1 MKGYIRMRGLV
12 MTFVLLV
19 ASVAQAVGVGDAEPA
34 IRSIARKV
42 LTVPTDT
49 IDTKVVDVN
58 KMSQKEYEEYL
69 LTQPIDTTRSDT
81 TTVAFSVQV
90 LARPKGDRVLLRW
103 APDEFA
109 PWYLANRYGYN
120 ILRTDRKGVTDT
132 LKKALKPY
140 TLDEMKARFEA
151 NDSLAGTAA
160 QMLYGKGTEL
170 NSAIGSDG
178 AEGIVQVYEEQQTR
192 FAYAMLLSEIR
203 PDLAR
208 AMALM
213 FIDSTAVKN
222 AEYSYTVT
230 TNIPKEELNMVYQS
244 AFVKNVNE
252 KPVKFEP
259 VVTDSTGVDGHSI
272 RLFWPMSYD
281 FSTYDIER
289 RGENGE
295 WIKLNEHRFMTLM
308 TQEDETTAQNIFE
321 DVNLE
326 PGFYEY
332 RICGY
337 DAFGEKSNYCEVHKA
352 QLVDII
358 PPTAPVIVQFNV
370 ERPTENTIMADII
383 WEKNIQEPDFMGYN
397 IYYYN
402 AQVDT
407 VWVKLNEQLLAPEMQ
422 SFRCEVTFLG
432 TGHVTVVAVDTLNN
446 SSASM
451 PQELFIADFTPPA
464 APTGLQYVMSPTGSV
479 LIKWNKNPEPD
490 VAGYNLYYANDSTH
504 TFLQKRGKMS
514 REPIVFDTLAVTG
527 VTQRHTYYRVKA
539 FDFSGNESPFS
550 EILAVKRKNYD
561 APRPCRIDSV
571 WQDTKRVYM
580 RWFPSTEDDVEKYYV
595 YRRLHGEEINSLI
608 GVLTKDSVKNGRLF
622 VTDSPEPNSKARYYY
637 HIETMNESGVT
648 SEPSF
653 ETSFLFKGETMLP
666 LVIRMGAAFRPD
678 DEQVHLAWD
687 ISGITRDMLDK
698 GLYICIYRCRN
709 NDDIFRYVRS
719 VNINEITAIDSHLE
733 PGDTAE
739 YRIRVRSREG
749 HLSPYSNVVKV
760 TIPAESE
767 VKE

>member
-1 MKGYIRMRGLV
+1 MRRFSKIRSRIVAFSL
-12 MTFVLLV
+12 LLV
-19 ASVAQAVGVGDAEPA
+19 ASVQAVGAVDTAGTK
-34 IRSIARKV
+34 SM
-42 LTVPTDT
+42 LSVPQDT
-49 IDTKVVDVN
+49 IKGKDVDVSG
-58 KMSQKEYEEYL
+58 MSQKEYAEFL
-69 LTQPIDTTRSDT
+69 LTQPVDTTRKDS
-81 TTVAFSVQV
+81 VNIVFSVHT
-90 LARPKGDRVLLRW
+90 LARAKGDKVLLRW

-120 ILRTDRKGVTDT
+120 ILRTDKNGVVDT
-132 LKKALKPY
+132 LQKALKPY
-140 TLDEMKARFEA
+140 TVEQMKERFEPS
-151 NDSLAGTAA
+151 DSLAGAA
-160 QMLYGKGTEL
+160 VQMLYGKGTEL
-170 NSAIGSDG
+170 NTAIGADG
-178 AEGIVQVYEEQQTR
+178 AEGIMQVYEEQQTR

-203 PDLAR
+203 PDLAE

-213 FIDSTAVKN
+213 YVDNSAVKN
-222 AEYSYTVT
+222 AEYSYIVT
-230 TNIPKEELNMVYQS
+230 TNIPKEEMNMSYQPVY
-244 AFVKNVNE
+244 VKNVKE
-252 KPVKFEP
+252 KPLKYEP
-259 VVTDSTGVDGHSI
+259 VITDSVGVDGRSI
-272 RLFWPMSYD
+272 RLFWSKTPD

-289 RGENGE
+289 MNGYGE
-295 WIKLNEHRFMTLM
+295 WVKLNERRFMTLF
-308 TQEDETTAQNIFE
+308 THEDESVAQNIFE
-321 DVNLE
+321 DVDLE
-326 PGFYEY
+326 PGFYKY

-337 DAFGEKSNYCEVHKA
+337 DAFGEKSSYSNVHTA

-370 ERPTENTIMADII
+370 ERPTENIVMADII
-383 WEKNIQEPDFMGYN
+383 WEKNIIEPDFMGYN
-397 IYYYN
+397 VYYYN
-402 AQVDT
+402 AQVDS
-407 VWVKLNEQLLAPEMQ
+407 VWVKLNERLLDPEMS

-446 SSASM
+446 SSAAM
-451 PQELFIADFTPPA
+451 PQELFIADFTPPV

-514 REPIVFDTLAVTG
+514 REPIVFDTLTVTG
-527 VTQRHTYYRVKA
+527 VTQRYTYYRVKA

-580 RWFPSTEDDVEKYYV
+580 RWFPSSEDDVEKYYV

-719 VNINEITAIDSHLE
+719 VNINEITAIDAHME

>member
-1 MKGYIRMRGLV
+1 MRRFSKIRSRIVAFAL
-12 MTFVLLV
+12 LLV
-19 ASVAQAVGVGDAEPA
+19 ASVQAVGAVDTAGTK
-34 IRSIARKV
+34 SM
-42 LTVPTDT
+42 LSVPQDT
-49 IDTKVVDVN
+49 IKGKDVDVSG
-58 KMSQKEYEEYL
+58 MSQKEYAEFL
-69 LTQPIDTTRSDT
+69 LTQPVDTTRSDS
-81 TTVAFSVQV
+81 VNIVFSVHT
-90 LARPKGDRVLLRW
+90 LARAKGNKVLLRW

-109 PWYLANRYGYN
+109 PWYLANKYGYN
-120 ILRTDRKGVTDT
+120 ILRMGKDGVVDT
-132 LKKALKPY
+132 LQKALKPY
-140 TLDEMKARFEA
+140 TVEQMKERFEPS
-151 NDSLAGTAA
+151 DSLAGAA
-160 QMLYGKGTEL
+160 VQMLYGKGSEL
-170 NSAIGSDG
+170 NTAIGTDG
-178 AEGIVQVYEEQQTR
+178 AEGIMQIYEEQQTR

-203 PDLAR
+203 PDLAE

-213 FIDSTAVKN
+213 YVDNSAVKN
-222 AEYSYTVT
+222 AEYSYIVT
-230 TNIPKEELNMVYQS
+230 TNIPKEEMNMSYQPVY
-244 AFVKNVNE
+244 VKNVKE
-252 KPVKFEP
+252 KPLKYEP
-259 VVTDSTGVDGHSI
+259 VITDSMGVDGRSI
-272 RLFWPMSYD
+272 RLFWSKTPD

-289 RGENGE
+289 MNGYGE
-295 WIKLNEHRFMTLM
+295 WVKLNERRFMTLF
-308 TQEDETTAQNIFE
+308 THEDESVAQNIFE
-321 DVNLE
+321 DVDLE
-326 PGFYEY
+326 PGFYKY

-337 DAFGEKSNYCEVHKA
+337 DAFGEKSSYSNVHTA

-370 ERPTENTIMADII
+370 ERPTENIVMADII
-383 WEKNIQEPDFMGYN
+383 WEKNIIEPDFMGYN
-397 IYYYN
+397 VYYYN
-402 AQVDT
+402 AQVDS
-407 VWVKLNEQLLAPEMQ
+407 VWVKLNERLLAPEMQ

-451 PQELFIADFTPPA
+451 PQELFIADFTPPV

-479 LIKWNKNPEPD
+479 IIKWNKNPEPD

-527 VTQRHTYYRVKA
+527 VTQRYTYYRVKA
-539 FDFSGNESPFS
+539 FDFSGNESAFS
-550 EILAVKRKNYD
+550 EILTVKRKNYD

-580 RWFPSTEDDVEKYYV
+580 RWFPSSEDDVEKYYV

-760 TIPAESE
+760 AIPAESE

>member
-1 MKGYIRMRGLV
+1 MRRFSKIRSRIVAFSL
-12 MTFVLLV
+12 LLV
-19 ASVAQAVGVGDAEPA
+19 ASVQAVGAVDTAGTK
-34 IRSIARKV
+34 SM
-42 LTVPTDT
+42 LSVPQDT
-49 IDTKVVDVN
+49 IKGKDVDVSG
-58 KMSQKEYEEYL
+58 MSQKEYAEFL
-69 LTQPIDTTRSDT
+69 LTQPVDTTRKDS
-81 TTVAFSVQV
+81 VNIVFSVHT
-90 LARPKGDRVLLRW
+90 LARAKGDKVLLRW

-120 ILRTDRKGVTDT
+120 ILRTDKNGVVDT
-132 LKKALKPY
+132 LQKALKPY
-140 TLDEMKARFEA
+140 TVEQMKERFEPS
-151 NDSLAGTAA
+151 DSLAGAA
-160 QMLYGKGTEL
+160 VQMLYGKGTEL
-170 NSAIGSDG
+170 NTAIGADG
-178 AEGIVQVYEEQQTR
+178 AEGIMQVYEEQQTR

-203 PDLAR
+203 PDLAE

-213 FIDSTAVKN
+213 YVDNSAVKN
-222 AEYSYTVT
+222 AEYSYIVT
-230 TNIPKEELNMVYQS
+230 TNIPKEEMNMSYQPVY
-244 AFVKNVNE
+244 VKNVKE
-252 KPVKFEP
+252 KPLKYEP
-259 VVTDSTGVDGHSI
+259 VITDSVGVDGRSI
-272 RLFWPMSYD
+272 RLFWSKTPE

-289 RGENGE
+289 MNGYGE
-295 WIKLNEHRFMTLM
+295 WVKLNERRFMTLF
-308 TQEDETTAQNIFE
+308 THEDESVAQNIFE
-321 DVNLE
+321 DVDLE
-326 PGFYEY
+326 PGFYKY

-337 DAFGEKSNYCEVHKA
+337 DAFGEKSSYSNVHTA

-370 ERPTENTIMADII
+370 ERPTENIVMADII
-383 WEKNIQEPDFMGYN
+383 WEKNIIEPDFMGYN
-397 IYYYN
+397 VYYYN
-402 AQVDT
+402 AQVDS
-407 VWVKLNEQLLAPEMQ
+407 VWVKLNERLLDPEMS

-451 PQELFIADFTPPA
+451 PQELFIADFTPPV

-514 REPIVFDTLAVTG
+514 REPIVFDTLTVTG
-527 VTQRHTYYRVKA
+527 VTQRYTYYRVKA

-580 RWFPSTEDDVEKYYV
+580 RWFPSSEDDVEKYYV

-622 VTDSPEPNSKARYYY
+622 VTDSPEPSSKARYYY

-719 VNINEITAIDSHLE
+719 VNINEITAIDAHME